1 MSNRAVTRRPHTANT
16 PSNQHGWGPGR
27 TALTRA
33 AFYAGPLC
41 MLVYGVVRLSAP
53 EHLPDLSWTVGHLA
67 MTLGVVLFAA
77 VFPGLRRL
85 AEPVAGA
92 ARWSA
97 RTATAL
103 GLIGVLA
110 VTAQGVIDIVVGLRA
125 ADKPAM
131 KELFEQVQSQ
141 PGVMP
146 AVYTVGPMLFYV
158 GLVWLVVQLAA
169 TRRIAAWRPVA
180 VVLAVAAMAVSLD
193 LIPLGAALFCAA
205 LSPLA
210 RELTAPATAAR

>member
-1 MSNRAVTRRPHTANT
+1 MSDRAATLRPHTPNT
-16 PSNQHGWGPGR
+16 TRSDRSWGPR
-27 TALTRA
+27 RIALTRA
-33 AFYAGPLC
+33 AFYVGPLC
-41 MLVYGVVRLSAP
+41 MLVYGAVRLSAP
-53 EHLPDLSWTVGHLA
+53 EHRPDLSWTVGHLA
-67 MTLGVVLFAA
+67 MTLGVLLFGA
-77 VFPGLRRL
+77 VFAGLRRL
-85 AEPVAGA
+85 VEPAGA
-92 ARWSA
+92 AGRRSA
-97 RTATAL
+97 RAATAL

-158 GLVWLVVQLAA
+158 GLIWLVAQLAVA
-169 TRRIAAWRPVA
+169 RRIAAWRPVA

-193 LIPLGAALFCAA
+193 LIPLGAALFCVA

-210 RELTAPATAAR
+210 RALTTPATAAR

>member
-1 MSNRAVTRRPHTANT
+1 MSDRAATHRPHTTNMT
-16 PSNQHGWGPGR
+16 GNQGSWSPR
-27 TALTRA
+27 RITLTRA

-41 MLVYGVVRLSAP
+41 MLVYGAVRLSAP
-53 EHLPDLSWTVGHLA
+53 EHRPDLSWAVGHLA
-67 MTLGVVLFAA
+67 MTLGVVLFGA
-77 VFPGLRRL
+77 VFLGLRRL
-85 AEPVAGA
+85 VAPVGAAGRRSAGA
-92 ARWSA
+92 
-97 RTATAL
+97 ATAL

-125 ADKPAM
+125 ADRPAM

-169 TRRIAAWRPVA
+169 ARRIAVWRPVA
-180 VVLAVAAMAVSLD
+180 VVLGVAAMAVSLD

-210 RELTAPATAAR
+210 RELTAPATAPR